1 MGTHLRLSLLST
13 MAPYERKAEEEMRM
27 QDVQKMCLDDGK
39 AMVVVDGRVYDLTM
53 WKHAHPG
60 GETIINDFV
69 GQDASDAFR
78 VFHPEEVRE
87 KMKVFDKG
95 AVSDYVRSP
104 ISEDFKEL
112 HEAFLEE
119 GLYDSYMPYF
129 VAKFVGCLVALAGAL
144 YLGWNAEALGGNY
157 SWAVVAAGATL
168 LALHF
173 HQLAFLGHNGVTH
186 VREYDYLFSL
196 TVGGALGGISSGWWK
211 RSHNVHHCVTNSVN
225 HDPDIQHLPVF
236 GLSEKHLDG
245 FFSTFHNRFMPY
257 DAVADMF
264 IRVQHYLYYP
274 IMAVARFNLYL
285 QSWIML
291 VKQER
296 VEYRALEIASLSAF
310 LAWNVAFLAYG
321 LTSARDRAIWLLVSH
336 GLAGMLHVQI
346 TLSHFAME
354 VYEHPSMEPFAND
367 FVRAQCL
374 TSMDIDSTWL
384 THWFHGGHQYQ
395 VEHHLFPRIPRHR
408 LTHVRERIEPML
420 AKHGVPLVSVSFW
433 EANKMVIDALANTA
447 SKASSKATWFSDALN
462 WRG

>member
-1 MGTHLRLSLLST
+1 MGTHLRLNRFSST
-13 MAPYERKAEEEMRM
+13 MAPYERKAEREMRM

-144 YLGWNAEALGGNY
+144 YLGWNAEALGGEY

-173 HQLAFLGHNGVTH
+173 HQLAFMGHDLCHNGVTH

-274 IMAVARFNLYL
+274 IMALARFNLYL

-291 VKQER
+291 QAGDGRVPCAGDCVAVCLSGVER
-296 VEYRALEIASLSAF
+296 SLSGVRPDVCAGPCDLDPG
-310 LAWNVAFLAYG
+310 LARSGRDAARADHAVALCHGGVRAPVDGAVCQRLCPCAVPDIDGHRLQLAHPLVPRG
-321 LTSARDRAIWLLVSH
+321 PPVPGRAPPVPADSAAQADARPRADRAHAGQARRPARLGLV
-336 GLAGMLHVQI
+336 L
-346 TLSHFAME
+346 
-354 VYEHPSMEPFAND
+354 
-367 FVRAQCL
+367 
-374 TSMDIDSTWL
+374 
-384 THWFHGGHQYQ
+384 GGQQ
-395 VEHHLFPRIPRHR
+395 D
-408 LTHVRERIEPML
+408 
-420 AKHGVPLVSVSFW
+420 G
-433 EANKMVIDALANTA
+433 D
-447 SKASSKATWFSDALN
+447 
-462 WRG
+462 

>member
-1 MGTHLRLSLLST
+1 MGTHLRLNRFSST
-13 MAPYERKAEEEMRM
+13 MAPYERKAEREMRM

-39 AMVVVDGRVYDLTM
+39 AMVGVDGRVYDLTM

-129 VAKFVGCLVALAGAL
+129 VAKFVGCLVALGGAL
-144 YLGWNAEALGGNY
+144 YLGWNAEALGGEY
-157 SWAVVAAGATL
+157 SWAVVAAGAAL
-168 LALHF
+168 LAMHF
-173 HQLAFLGHNGVTH
+173 HQLAFMGH
-186 VREYDYLFSL
+186 DL
-196 TVGGALGGISSGWWK
+196 
-211 RSHNVHHCVTNSVN
+211 
-225 HDPDIQHLPVF
+225 DIQHLPVF

-274 IMAVARFNLYL
+274 IMALARFNLYL

-291 VKQER
+291 VKQET

-310 LAWNVAFLAYG
+310 LVWNAAFLVYG

-374 TSMDIDSTWL
+374 TSMDIDSNWL
-384 THWFHGGHQYQ
+384 THWFHGGLQYQ

-408 LTHVRERIEPML
+408 LTHVQERIKPML
-420 AKHGVPLVSVSFW
+420 AKHGVPFVSVSFW
-433 EANKMVIDALANTA
+433 EANKMVIETLANTA